1 MTSLGSSWKRSDFSM
16 KFVFRTDASLSIGNG
31 HVMRCLSLAQ
41 ALRAHGGACVFV
53 CTSDVGNLNAL
64 VSSHGFAVCSLPVFP
79 NETRTCSE
87 QLLSLWR
94 EDALATIQALQTL
107 KPVDWLILDHY
118 GLDQQW
124 EQELRPHVGQLM
136 VIDDLANRAHA
147 CDILLDQNPGRLA
160 EDYAHWVPS
169 NCKVLTGPSFAMLR
183 EDITDHHPKTGF
195 NAASNDIANILISL
209 GGVDSDNITGQVL
222 QALQS
227 FKPAKPLAIQ
237 VVMGPNAPWIDS
249 VKSQSAAMYFPT
261 RVLQNP
267 GNFADLMCEQTLAI
281 GAAGSSALERC
292 YLRLASINLV
302 LAANQ
307 RLSATALHAAGACV
321 LLEMTPGWQDYLLDH
336 LAGLLKTDQ
345 LMAMQQACS
354 EITDGQG
361 TRRVRQELLHV

>member
-1 MTSLGSSWKRSDFSM
+1 M
-16 KFVFRTDASLSIGNG
+16 
-31 HVMRCLSLAQ
+31 
-41 ALRAHGGACVFV
+41 

-79 NETRTCSE
+79 NETRTHSE

>member
-1 MTSLGSSWKRSDFSM
+1 M

-169 NCKVLTGPSFAMLR
+169 NCK
-183 EDITDHHPKTGF
+183 
-195 NAASNDIANILISL
+195 
-209 GGVDSDNITGQVL
+209 
-222 QALQS
+222 ALQS

-292 YLRLASINLV
+292 YLRLASLNLV